1 MVIIIGNLVSFNK
14 VSFKTC
20 LGYGSIL
27 LECDNLNMPSYN
39 FYENKSKYKDGY
51 CPYCKDCCEKI
62 FKNMLSECGNNLEMA
77 LYYTCQLTD
86 YPLLSSI
93 LEYMK
98 SILKSDKLDNITFSY
113 YISLLFESE
122 KYDKL
127 KTFKDT
133 DVELDDIEQVKKDNT
148 NKRKSVSKEYR
159 YTWGLQ
165 DSIEDYEFLQN
176 TYERYTKNVEFTN
189 AEQEDL
195 FKDLCQAR
203 LSLRKIND
211 GTYKGEETIE
221 KVQNRVT
228 KIMSVLNLD
237 NYENTAPKTLSE
249 QALFER
255 IRLCSDNDV
264 HEVYQKKDEI
274 PKDINRIK
282 EYNEKFV
289 LRPLLNTLA
298 GHRDFNINLDD
309 VDKYGDLND

>member
-1 MVIIIGNLVSFNK
+1 M
-14 VSFKTC
+14 
-20 LGYGSIL
+20 L
-27 LECDNLNMPSYN
+27 LECNNLNIPVYN
-39 FYENKSKYKDGY
+39 FYENKSYYKDGY
-51 CPYCKDCCEKI
+51 SPYCKECCEKI
-62 FKNMLSECGNNLEMA
+62 FQNMLANNNNDVKLA
-77 LYYTCQLTD
+77 IYYTCQLTD
-86 YPLLSSI
+86 YPVVESVLDYVESI
-93 LEYMK
+93 LSK
-98 SILKSDKLDNITFSY
+98 SKMDNLTFSY
-113 YISLLFESE
+113 YISLLYESE
-122 KYDKL
+122 YYDKL
-127 KTFKDT
+127 KSFDKSNI
-133 DVELDDIEQVKKDNT
+133 ELNDLKKVKQEKVIKKPNVT
-148 NKRKSVSKEYR
+148 KEYR
-159 YTWGLQ
+159 NTWGLQ
-165 DSIEDYEFLQN
+165 DCIEDYEFLQN

>member
-1 MVIIIGNLVSFNK
+1 M
-14 VSFKTC
+14 
-20 LGYGSIL
+20 L
-27 LECDNLNMPSYN
+27 LECNNLNIPVYN
-39 FYENKSKYKDGY
+39 FYENKSYYKDGY
-51 CPYCKDCCEKI
+51 SPYCKECCEKI
-62 FKNMLSECGNNLEMA
+62 FKNMLANNNNDVKLA
-77 LYYTCQLTD
+77 IYYTCQLTD
-86 YPLLSSI
+86 YPVVESVLDYMESI
-93 LEYMK
+93 LSK
-98 SILKSDKLDNITFSY
+98 SKMDNLTFSY
-113 YISLLFESE
+113 YISLLYESE
-122 KYDKL
+122 YYDKL
-127 KTFKDT
+127 KSFDKSNASINDLK
-133 DVELDDIEQVKKDNT
+133 EVKQEKVIKKPNIT
-148 NKRKSVSKEYR
+148 KEYR
-159 YTWGLQ
+159 NTWGLQ
-165 DSIEDYEFLQN
+165 DCIEDYEFLQN

>member
-1 MVIIIGNLVSFNK
+1 M
-14 VSFKTC
+14 
-20 LGYGSIL
+20 L
-27 LECDNLNMPSYN
+27 LECNNLNIPVYN
-39 FYENKSKYKDGY
+39 FYENKSYYKDGY
-51 CPYCKDCCEKI
+51 SPYCKECCEKI
-62 FKNMLSECGNNLEMA
+62 FKNMLANNNNDVKLA
-77 LYYTCQLTD
+77 IYYTCQLTD
-86 YPLLSSI
+86 YPVVESVLDYMESI
-93 LEYMK
+93 LSK
-98 SILKSDKLDNITFSY
+98 SKMDNLTFSY
-113 YISLLFESE
+113 YISLLYESE
-122 KYDKL
+122 YYDKL
-127 KTFKDT
+127 KSFDKSNTSINDLK
-133 DVELDDIEQVKKDNT
+133 EVKQEKVLKKPNIT
-148 NKRKSVSKEYR
+148 KEYR
-159 YTWGLQ
+159 NTWGLQ
-165 DSIEDYEFLQN
+165 DCIEDYEFLQN